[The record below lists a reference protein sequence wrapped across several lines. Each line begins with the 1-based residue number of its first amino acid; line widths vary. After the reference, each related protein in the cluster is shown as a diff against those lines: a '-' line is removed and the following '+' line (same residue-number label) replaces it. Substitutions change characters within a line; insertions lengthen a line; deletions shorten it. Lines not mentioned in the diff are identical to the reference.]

1 MRKCP
6 LTREGCTVDCAWFRN
21 GECCI
26 VPIADALEV
35 LSECVDIHD
44 NYGAVYHS
52 FNVTTG
58 D

>member
-26 VPIADALEV
+26 VPIADALVV
-35 LSECVDIHD
+35 LSKCVDKND
-44 NYGAVYHS
+44 NYGSVYHS

-58 D
+58 E